1 MKAELYIWTHKG
13 VEGTGAEKGNAE
25 VQVTWPAGG
34 LGTLSCARTGQA
46 PEHYSCVLGYWW
58 IYTGTL

>member
-1 MKAELYIWTHKG
+1 MKAELNKWTHKG

-34 LGTLSCARTGQA
+34 LAMSSCAQTGQG
-46 PEHYSCVLGYWW
+46 PEHYSCVLDS
-58 IYTGTL
+58 IYAGTL